1 MVEVSELCGWCI
13 ITLWRKWGKDMLNS
27 ILDPD
32 GGDGN
37 EDSMEE
43 YDDGDRRQRKK
54 HHVPV
59 WKQKPL
65 RTHFVQIVI
74 MVICQ
79 RGRDTHVRQVKVFG
93 PRDDG
98 NGGVPGNGMGK
109 YGFGWVLL

>member
-1 MVEVSELCGWCI
+1 MRATSKTFKVQVGTPFHNLEEVQVVEVRELCEWRI
-13 ITLWRKWGKDMLNS
+13 IMLWRKWGKDMLNS

-43 YDDGDRRQRKK
+43 YDDGERRQRKK

-65 RTHFVQIVI
+65 RTH
-74 MVICQ
+74 
-79 RGRDTHVRQVKVFG
+79 
-93 PRDDG
+93 
-98 NGGVPGNGMGK
+98 
-109 YGFGWVLL
+109 